1 MHALKGKLKNKNIA
15 LNNVQGGTTETELIN
30 QSNLTEPQGK
40 LKNTEPQGKLK
51 IQRRNFRFALLQGAF
66 MRINLAFAD
75 SSTVLPAF
83 IHKLSGSDLLVGLTG
98 SMMTAGWMW
107 PQLLMSNLLEHRP
120 RKMPFY
126 ALGMSVRV
134 LAWLGI
140 FFCTV
145 TIGEQNPMLLA
156 GSFLG
161 LYFLSSSAMGISTL
175 PYMDIVS
182 KAIEPQRRARFFSLR
197 QLYGG
202 FFAIWVGFLVR
213 AVLGD
218 ESDFTGILGG
228 ITQAFKTSTMY
239 FIGSIC
245 NIETDLGFPYNYAF
259 LFICSVTAAFL
270 SFVSFLGVREPI
282 HPVQATRQPI
292 SEHLKQ
298 GPHFLRTDTNYR
310 RFIIF
315 RVFGHLSGMASPF
328 YIPYA
333 LDELGLSEATIGSFI
348 VCSALSGVI
357 SNTIW
362 GYVGEKYGVRW
373 LLIITAG
380 LMGIPAVIAFSSG
393 VLPTSLQMPAFLLIF
408 IVGGVLGNG
417 MMVGFMAYMLNIA
430 PPRNRPTYIGFM
442 NTLLM
447 PVSFAP
453 FLGGA
458 LAQSIG
464 YRWLFA
470 ISIGISIAA
479 FRIATGLQEIMHDNE
494 VEAETDA

>member
-1 MHALKGKLKNKNIA
+1 MDGTNKRMPKEA
-15 LNNVQGGTTETELIN
+15 GD
-30 QSNLTEPQGK
+30 
-40 LKNTEPQGKLK
+40 
-51 IQRRNFRFALLQGAF
+51 QRRNFRFALLQGTF

-145 TIGEQNPMLLA
+145 AIGEQNPMLLA

-161 LYFLSSSAMGISTL
+161 LYFLSSSAMGVSTL

-182 KAIEPQRRARFFSLR
+182 KSIEPQRRARFFSLR

-202 FFAIWVGFLVR
+202 FFAIGVGFLVR

-218 ESDFTGILGG
+218 ASEFTGILGG
-228 ITQAFKTSTMY
+228 ITQAFRSFTMY

-270 SFVSFLGVREPI
+270 SFISFLGVREPI

-298 GPHFLRTDTNYR
+298 GPHFLRTDANYR
-310 RFIIF
+310 RFILF
-315 RVFGHLSGMASPF
+315 RVFAHVSGMASPF

-333 LDELGLSEATIGSFI
+333 LDALGFSDATIGFFI
-348 VCSALSGVI
+348 VSSALSGVV
-357 SNTIW
+357 SNTMW

-373 LLIITAG
+373 VLIITAG
-380 LMGIPAVIAFSSG
+380 MMGIPPILAFSSG
-393 VLPTSLQMPAFLLIF
+393 ILPISLQMPAFFLIF
-408 IVGGVLGNG
+408 IVGGILGNG

-453 FLGGA
+453 VLGGL
-458 LAQSIG
+458 LAPYIG

-470 ISIGISIAA
+470 ISIGICFIA

-494 VEAETDA
+494 VEAETEA

>member
-1 MHALKGKLKNKNIA
+1 MRKKAG
-15 LNNVQGGTTETELIN
+15 V
-30 QSNLTEPQGK
+30 
-40 LKNTEPQGKLK
+40 
-51 IQRRNFRFALLQGAF
+51 QRRNFRFALLQGTF

-83 IHKLSGSDLLVGLTG
+83 IYRLSNSDLLVGLTG

-140 FFCTV
+140 FFCTII
-145 TIGEQNPMLLA
+145 IGEGNPLLLA
-156 GSFLG
+156 GCFLC
-161 LYFLSSSAMGISTL
+161 LYFFSSSAMGVSTL

-182 KAIEPQRRARFFSLR
+182 KSIEPKQRARFFSLR

-213 AVLGD
+213 AVLGN
-218 ESDFTGILGG
+218 ESEFTGVLGS
-228 ITQAFKTSTMY
+228 ITRVFKTFTMY
-239 FIGSIC
+239 FIESIFRLD
-245 NIETDLGFPYNYAF
+245 TDLGFPYNYGF
-259 LFICSVTAAFL
+259 LFVCSVIAAFL
-270 SFVSFLGVREPI
+270 SFISFLGVREPI
-282 HPVQATRQPI
+282 HPVQPTRQPI
-292 SEHLKQ
+292 SQHLKQ
-298 GPHFLRTDTNYR
+298 GPQFLRTDENYR

-315 RVFGHLSGMASPF
+315 RVFAHFSGMAAPF

-333 LDELGLSEATIGSFI
+333 LNELEFSEATIGFFI

-362 GYVGEKYGVRW
+362 GYMGEKYGVRAV
-373 LLIITAG
+373 LIITAG
-380 LMGIPAVIAFSSG
+380 LMGIPPALAFSSSI
-393 VLPTSLQMPAFLLIF
+393 LPDALRMPAFFMIF
-408 IVGGVLGNG
+408 IVGGIMSNG

-453 FLGGA
+453 LLAGFLA
-458 LAQSIG
+458 PYIG

-470 ISIGISIAA
+470 ISIGICLAA
-479 FRIATGLQEIMHDNE
+479 FRIGLDLQEIMHENE
-494 VEAETDA
+494 VEAETEE

>member
-1 MHALKGKLKNKNIA
+1 MEKKVGD
-15 LNNVQGGTTETELIN
+15 T
-30 QSNLTEPQGK
+30 
-40 LKNTEPQGKLK
+40 
-51 IQRRNFRFALLQGAF
+51 RRNFRFALLQGTF

-75 SSTVLPAF
+75 ASTVLPAF
-83 IHKLSGSDLLVGLTG
+83 IHRLSGSDILVGLTG

-126 ALGMSVRV
+126 VLGMSVRV

-145 TIGEQNPMLLA
+145 TIGEQTPMLLA
-156 GSFLG
+156 ISFLA
-161 LYFLSSSAMGISTL
+161 LYFVSSSAMGVSTL

-182 KAIEPQRRARFFSLR
+182 KAIAPQQRARFFSLR

-218 ESDFTGILGG
+218 ESEFTGILGS
-228 ITQAFKTSTMY
+228 ITQGFKTVTMY
-239 FIGSIC
+239 VISSIGGLD
-245 NIETDLGFPYNYAF
+245 TDLGFPYNYAF
-259 LFICSVTAAFL
+259 LFLCSVAAAFF

-282 HPVQATRQPI
+282 RPVHAERQPMW
-292 SEHLKQ
+292 EHLKH
-298 GPHFLRTDTNYR
+298 GAHFLKTDLNYR
-310 RFIIF
+310 HFIFF
-315 RVFGHLSGMASPF
+315 RVFAHFSGMASPF
-328 YIPYA
+328 YMPYA
-333 LDELGLSEATIGSFI
+333 LNDLGFSEATMGFFI

-357 SNTIW
+357 SNTFW
-362 GYVGEKYGVRW
+362 GHIGEKYGVRW

-380 LMGIPAVIAFSSG
+380 LMGIPPILAFSSG
-393 VLPTSLQMPAFLLIF
+393 LLPISFQMPAFLLIF
-408 IVGGVLGNG
+408 IVGGVLANG

-430 PPRNRPTYIGFM
+430 PPRNRPSYIGFM

-447 PVSFAP
+447 PVSCAP
-453 FLGGA
+453 VLGGF
-458 LAQSIG
+458 LAPHIG

-470 ISIGISIAA
+470 ISVGICFAA
-479 FRIATGLQEIMHDNE
+479 FRMAMKLEEIMHED
-494 VEAETDA
+494 ETEDDTET

>member
-1 MHALKGKLKNKNIA
+1 
-15 LNNVQGGTTETELIN
+15 
-30 QSNLTEPQGK
+30 
-40 LKNTEPQGKLK
+40 
-51 IQRRNFRFALLQGAF
+51 

-120 RKMPFY
+120 RKMSFY
-126 ALGMSVRV
+126 ALGMSIRV
-134 LAWLGI
+134 LAWLAI
-140 FFCTV
+140 FFCTIV
-145 TIGEQNPMLLA
+145 IGEQNPMLLA
-156 GSFLG
+156 GCFLG
-161 LYFLSSSAMGISTL
+161 LYFLSSSAMGVSTL

-182 KAIEPQRRARFFSLR
+182 KSIEPQRRARFFSLR

-213 AVLGD
+213 AVLGK
-218 ESDFTGILGG
+218 EEEFTGILGS
-228 ITQAFKTSTMY
+228 ITQIFKTFTMY
-239 FIGSIC
+239 FISTIC
-245 NIETDLGFPYNYAF
+245 NFDTDLSFPYNYGF

-270 SFVSFLGVREPI
+270 SFISFLGVREPI

-292 SEHLKQ
+292 SQHLKQ
-298 GPHFLRTDTNYR
+298 GPNFLRTDANYR
-310 RFIIF
+310 RFILF
-315 RVFGHLSGMASPF
+315 RVFAHISGMASPF

-333 LDELGLSEATIGSFI
+333 LDTLKFSEATIGFFI
-348 VCSALSGVI
+348 VSAALSGVI
-357 SNTIW
+357 SNTMW

-373 LLIITAG
+373 VLIITAG
-380 LMGIPAVIAFSSG
+380 MMGIPPALAFASG
-393 VLPTSLQMPAFLLIF
+393 ILPISLQMPAFLLIF
-408 IVGGVLGNG
+408 IVGGILGNG

-453 FLGGA
+453 VLGGA
-458 LAQSIG
+458 LAPIIG

-470 ISIGISIAA
+470 ISIGICFVA

-494 VEAETDA
+494 VEADTEA

>member
-1 MHALKGKLKNKNIA
+1 MPKI
-15 LNNVQGGTTETELIN
+15 GGV
-30 QSNLTEPQGK
+30 SNPDTK
-40 LKNTEPQGKLK
+40 T
-51 IQRRNFRFALLQGAF
+51 RNFRFALLQGAF

-134 LAWLGI
+134 LAWLAV
-140 FFCTV
+140 FFCTI

-156 GSFLG
+156 ACFLG
-161 LYFLSSSAMGISTL
+161 FYFLSSSAMGVSTL

-182 KAIEPQRRARFFSLR
+182 KAIAPQQRARFFSLR

-213 AVLGD
+213 AVLGN
-218 ESDFTGILGG
+218 ESEFTGILGS
-228 ITQAFKTSTMY
+228 ITQIFKTFTMY

-245 NIETDLGFPYNYAF
+245 KVETDLGFPYNYAF
-259 LFICSVTAAFL
+259 LFICSVAAAFL

-282 HPVQATRQPI
+282 HPVQPIRQPI

-298 GPHFLRTDTNYR
+298 GPHFLRTDINYR
-310 RFIIF
+310 RFIFF
-315 RVFGHLSGMASPF
+315 RVFGHFSGMASPF

-333 LDELGLSEATIGSFI
+333 LNELGLSEATIGFFI

-362 GYVGEKYGVRW
+362 GHIGERYGVRW

-380 LMGIPAVIAFSSG
+380 LMGIPPAIAFSSG
-393 VLPTSLQMPAFLLIF
+393 LLPVSLQMPSFLLIF
-408 IVGGVLGNG
+408 IIGGILGNG

-453 FLGGA
+453 VLGGI
-458 LAQSIG
+458 LAPYVG

-470 ISIGISIAA
+470 ISIGISIAG
-479 FRIATGLQEIMHDNE
+479 FRIATGLQEIMHEDE
-494 VEAETDA
+494 MEEQTEA

>member
-1 MHALKGKLKNKNIA
+1 MPKKAGD
-15 LNNVQGGTTETELIN
+15 
-30 QSNLTEPQGK
+30 
-40 LKNTEPQGKLK
+40 
-51 IQRRNFRFALLQGAF
+51 QRRNFRFALLQGAF

-126 ALGMSVRV
+126 VLGMSFRV
-134 LAWLGI
+134 LAWLAI
-140 FFCTV
+140 FFSTI
-145 TIGEQNPMLLA
+145 TIGEKSPLLLA
-156 GSFLG
+156 GCFLG
-161 LYFLSSSAMGISTL
+161 LYFISSSAMGVSTL

-182 KAIEPQRRARFFSLR
+182 KSIAPQQRARFFSLR

-218 ESDFTGILGG
+218 ESEFTGVLGS
-228 ITQAFKTSTMY
+228 ITRVFKTSTMY
-239 FIGSIC
+239 FIESVC
-245 NIETDLGFPYNYAF
+245 NVETDLGFPYNYAF
-259 LFICSVTAAFL
+259 LFICSVLAAFL
-270 SFVSFLGVREPI
+270 SFISFLGVREPI
-282 HPVQATRQPI
+282 HPVSPKRQPMW
-292 SEHLKQ
+292 EHLKH
-298 GPHFLRTDTNYR
+298 GAYFLRTDHNYR
-310 RFIIF
+310 RFILF
-315 RVFGHLSGMASPF
+315 RVFAHFSGMAAPF
-328 YIPYA
+328 YMPYA
-333 LDELGLSEATIGSFI
+333 LNQLAFSEATMGFFI

-357 SNTIW
+357 SNAMW

-380 LMGIPAVIAFSSG
+380 LMGIPPALAYASG
-393 VLPTSLQMPAFLLIF
+393 ILPISLQMPAFFMIF
-408 IVGGVLGNG
+408 IVGGILSNG

-430 PPRNRPTYIGFM
+430 PPRNRPSYIGFM

-453 FLGGA
+453 LLGGL
-458 LAQSIG
+458 LAPHIG

-470 ISIGISIAA
+470 ISVVICLVA
-479 FRIATGLQEIMHDNE
+479 FRIGTQLEEIMHENE
-494 VEAETDA
+494 VEEETDEEHRIDKNS

>member
-1 MHALKGKLKNKNIA
+1 MPK
-15 LNNVQGGTTETELIN
+15 VGGV
-30 QSNLTEPQGK
+30 SNPDTK
-40 LKNTEPQGKLK
+40 T
-51 IQRRNFRFALLQGAF
+51 RNFRFALLQGAF

-134 LAWLGI
+134 LAWLAV
-140 FFCTV
+140 FFCTI

-156 GSFLG
+156 ACFLG
-161 LYFLSSSAMGISTL
+161 FYFLSSSAMGVSTL

-182 KAIEPQRRARFFSLR
+182 KAIAPQQRARFFSLR

-213 AVLGD
+213 AVLGN
-218 ESDFTGILGG
+218 ESEFTGILGS
-228 ITQAFKTSTMY
+228 ITQTFKTFTMY

-245 NIETDLGFPYNYAF
+245 KVETDLSFPYNYAF
-259 LFICSVTAAFL
+259 LFICSVAAAFL
-270 SFVSFLGVREPI
+270 SFISFLGVREPI
-282 HPVQATRQPI
+282 HPVQPIRQPI
-292 SEHLKQ
+292 SQHLKQ
-298 GPHFLRTDTNYR
+298 GPHFLRTDINYR
-310 RFIIF
+310 RFIFF
-315 RVFGHLSGMASPF
+315 RVFGHFSGMASPF

-333 LDELGLSEATIGSFI
+333 LNELGLSEATIGFFI

-362 GYVGEKYGVRW
+362 GHIGERYGVRW

-380 LMGIPAVIAFSSG
+380 LMGIPPAIAFSSG
-393 VLPTSLQMPAFLLIF
+393 ILPVSLQMPSFLLIF
-408 IVGGVLGNG
+408 IIGGILGNG

-453 FLGGA
+453 VLGGI
-458 LAQSIG
+458 LAPHVG

-470 ISIGISIAA
+470 ISIGISIAG
-479 FRIATGLQEIMHDNE
+479 FRIATGLQEIMHEDE
-494 VEAETDA
+494 MEEQTEA

>member
-1 MHALKGKLKNKNIA
+1 
-15 LNNVQGGTTETELIN
+15 
-30 QSNLTEPQGK
+30 
-40 LKNTEPQGKLK
+40 
-51 IQRRNFRFALLQGAF
+51 

-83 IHKLSGSDLLVGLTG
+83 IHRLSGSDILVGLTG

-126 ALGMSVRV
+126 VLGMSVRV
-134 LAWLGI
+134 LAWLAV

-145 TIGEQNPMLLA
+145 TIGERNPMLLA
-156 GSFLG
+156 FSFLG
-161 LYFLSSSAMGISTL
+161 LYFLSSSAMGVSTL

-182 KAIEPQRRARFFSLR
+182 KSIAPQQRARFFSLR

-218 ESDFTGILGG
+218 DSDFTGILGG
-228 ITQAFKTSTMY
+228 ITQAFKTATMF
-239 FIGSIC
+239 FIGTVF
-245 NIETDLGFPYNYAF
+245 NLETDLGFPYNYGF
-259 LFICSVTAAFL
+259 LFMCSVAAAFL

-282 HPVQATRQPI
+282 RPVNATRQPMRD
-292 SEHLKQ
+292 HLKH
-298 GPHFLRTDTNYR
+298 GAYFLRTDANYR
-310 RFIIF
+310 RFILF
-315 RVFGHLSGMASPF
+315 RVFAHFSGMASPF
-328 YIPYA
+328 YVPYA
-333 LDELGLSEATIGSFI
+333 LNELQFSEATMGFFI
-348 VCSALSGVI
+348 VASALSGVV
-357 SNTIW
+357 SNTFW
-362 GYVGEKYGVRW
+362 GHIGEKYGVRW

-380 LMGIPAVIAFSSG
+380 LMGFPPLLAFSSG
-393 VLPTSLQMPAFLLIF
+393 ILAVSLRMPAFFMIF
-408 IVGGVLGNG
+408 IIGGVLANG

-430 PPRNRPTYIGFM
+430 PPRNRPSYIGFM

-453 FLGGA
+453 LLGGVMA
-458 LAQSIG
+458 PHIG

-470 ISIGISIAA
+470 ISVGICIIA
-479 FRIATGLQEIMHDNE
+479 FRIATRLEEIMHEDE
-494 VEAETDA
+494 TEMTEETDTEDA

>member
-1 MHALKGKLKNKNIA
+1 MPKEVGD
-15 LNNVQGGTTETELIN
+15 
-30 QSNLTEPQGK
+30 
-40 LKNTEPQGKLK
+40 
-51 IQRRNFRFALLQGAF
+51 QRRNFRFALLQGAF

-134 LAWLGI
+134 LAWLAV
-140 FFCTV
+140 FFCTI
-145 TIGEQNPMLLA
+145 TIGERNPMLLA
-156 GSFLG
+156 VSFLG
-161 LYFLSSSAMGISTL
+161 LYFLSSSAMGVSTL

-182 KAIEPQRRARFFSLR
+182 KSIEPQRRARFFSLR

-213 AVLGD
+213 AVLGN
-218 ESDFTGILGG
+218 ESEFTGILGS
-228 ITQAFKTSTMY
+228 ITQTFKTFTMY
-239 FIGSIC
+239 FICSIC
-245 NIETDLGFPYNYAF
+245 KVETDLGFPYNYAF
-259 LFICSVTAAFL
+259 LFICSVAAAFL

-282 HPVQATRQPI
+282 HPVQPIRQPI
-292 SEHLKQ
+292 SQHLKQ
-298 GPHFLRTDTNYR
+298 GPHFLRTDINYR
-310 RFIIF
+310 RFIFF
-315 RVFGHLSGMASPF
+315 RVFGHFSGMASPF

-333 LDELGLSEATIGSFI
+333 LNELGLSEATIGFFI

-362 GYVGEKYGVRW
+362 GHIGERYGVRW

-380 LMGIPAVIAFSSG
+380 LMGIPPAIAFSSG
-393 VLPTSLQMPAFLLIF
+393 ILPVSLQMPSFLLIF
-408 IVGGVLGNG
+408 IIGGILGNG

-453 FLGGA
+453 VLGGI
-458 LAQSIG
+458 LAPYVG

-470 ISIGISIAA
+470 ISIGISIAG
-479 FRIATGLQEIMHDNE
+479 FRIATGLQEIMHEDE
-494 VEAETDA
+494 MEEQTEA

>member
-1 MHALKGKLKNKNIA
+1 
-15 LNNVQGGTTETELIN
+15 
-30 QSNLTEPQGK
+30 
-40 LKNTEPQGKLK
+40 
-51 IQRRNFRFALLQGAF
+51 

-120 RKMPFY
+120 RKMSFY

-161 LYFLSSSAMGISTL
+161 LYFLSSSAMGVSTL

-218 ESDFTGILGG
+218 ESDFTGMLGG
-228 ITQAFKTSTMY
+228 ITQAFKTFTMY

-292 SEHLKQ
+292 S
-298 GPHFLRTDTNYR
+298 RTFKAGTALPPNRCTNYR
-310 RFIIF
+310 RFIFF
-315 RVFGHLSGMASPF
+315 RVFGHFSGMASPF
-328 YIPYA
+328 YIP
-333 LDELGLSEATIGSFI
+333 LRT
-348 VCSALSGVI
+348 
-357 SNTIW
+357 
-362 GYVGEKYGVRW
+362 
-373 LLIITAG
+373 
-380 LMGIPAVIAFSSG
+380 
-393 VLPTSLQMPAFLLIF
+393 
-408 IVGGVLGNG
+408 
-417 MMVGFMAYMLNIA
+417 
-430 PPRNRPTYIGFM
+430 
-442 NTLLM
+442 
-447 PVSFAP
+447 
-453 FLGGA
+453 
-458 LAQSIG
+458 
-464 YRWLFA
+464 
-470 ISIGISIAA
+470 
-479 FRIATGLQEIMHDNE
+479 
-494 VEAETDA
+494 

>member
-1 MHALKGKLKNKNIA
+1 
-15 LNNVQGGTTETELIN
+15 
-30 QSNLTEPQGK
+30 
-40 LKNTEPQGKLK
+40 
-51 IQRRNFRFALLQGAF
+51 

-75 SSTVLPAF
+75 SATVLPAF

-120 RKMPFY
+120 RKMSFY

-134 LAWLGI
+134 LAWLAI
-140 FFCTV
+140 FFCTIA
-145 TIGEQNPMLLA
+145 IGEQNPMLLA
-156 GSFLG
+156 ACFLG
-161 LYFLSSSAMGISTL
+161 FYFLSSSAMGVSTL

-182 KAIEPQRRARFFSLR
+182 KSIEPQRRARFFSLR

-213 AVLGD
+213 AVLGN
-218 ESDFTGILGG
+218 EAEFTGILGS
-228 ITQAFKTSTMY
+228 ITQTFKTFTMY

-245 NIETDLGFPYNYAF
+245 NVETDLGFPYNYAF

-282 HPVQATRQPI
+282 HPVQPTRQPI
-292 SEHLKQ
+292 SQHLKQ
-298 GPHFLRTDTNYR
+298 GPHFLRTDANYR
-310 RFIIF
+310 RFIFF

-333 LDELGLSEATIGSFI
+333 LDELGLSEATIGFFI

-357 SNTIW
+357 SNTMW

-380 LMGIPAVIAFSSG
+380 LMGIPAAIAFSSG
-393 VLPTSLQMPAFLLIF
+393 VLPVSFHMPAFLLIF
-408 IVGGVLGNG
+408 IVGGILGNG

-453 FLGGA
+453 VLGGA
-458 LAQSIG
+458 LAGYIG

-479 FRIATGLQEIMHDNE
+479 FRIAIGLQEIMHDNE
-494 VEAETDA
+494 VEEEA

>member
-1 MHALKGKLKNKNIA
+1 MPK
-15 LNNVQGGTTETELIN
+15 VGGV
-30 QSNLTEPQGK
+30 SNPDTK
-40 LKNTEPQGKLK
+40 T
-51 IQRRNFRFALLQGAF
+51 RNFRFALLQGAF

-134 LAWLGI
+134 LAWLAV
-140 FFCTV
+140 FFCTI

-156 GSFLG
+156 ACFLG
-161 LYFLSSSAMGISTL
+161 FYFLSSSAMGVSTL

-182 KAIEPQRRARFFSLR
+182 KAIAPQQRARFFSLR

-213 AVLGD
+213 AVLGN
-218 ESDFTGILGG
+218 ESEFTGILGS
-228 ITQAFKTSTMY
+228 ITQTFKTFTMY

-245 NIETDLGFPYNYAF
+245 KVETDLGFPYNYAF
-259 LFICSVTAAFL
+259 LFICSVAAAFL

-282 HPVQATRQPI
+282 HPVQPIRQPI
-292 SEHLKQ
+292 SQHLKQ
-298 GPHFLRTDTNYR
+298 GPHFLRTDINYR
-310 RFIIF
+310 RFIFF
-315 RVFGHLSGMASPF
+315 RVFGHFSGMASPF

-333 LDELGLSEATIGSFI
+333 LNELGLSEATIGFFI

-362 GYVGEKYGVRW
+362 GHIGERYGVRW

-380 LMGIPAVIAFSSG
+380 LMGIPPAIAFSSG
-393 VLPTSLQMPAFLLIF
+393 ILPVSLQMPSFLLIF
-408 IVGGVLGNG
+408 IIGGILGNG

-453 FLGGA
+453 VLGGI
-458 LAQSIG
+458 LAPYVG

-470 ISIGISIAA
+470 ISIGISIAG
-479 FRIATGLQEIMHDNE
+479 FRIATGLQEIMHEDE
-494 VEAETDA
+494 MEEQTEA

>member
-1 MHALKGKLKNKNIA
+1 MPKKVGD
-15 LNNVQGGTTETELIN
+15 
-30 QSNLTEPQGK
+30 
-40 LKNTEPQGKLK
+40 
-51 IQRRNFRFALLQGAF
+51 QRRNFRFALLQGTF

-120 RKMPFY
+120 RKMSFY

-161 LYFLSSSAMGISTL
+161 LYFLSSSAMGVSTL

-245 NIETDLGFPYNYAF
+245 NIKTDLGFPYNYAF

-292 SEHLKQ
+292 SQHLKQ
-298 GPHFLRTDTNYR
+298 GPHFLRTDANYR
-310 RFIIF
+310 RFIHF
-315 RVFGHLSGMASPF
+315 RVFAHISGMASPF

-333 LDELGLSEATIGSFI
+333 LDELGFSDATIGFFI
-348 VCSALSGVI
+348 VSSALSGVV
-357 SNTIW
+357 SNTMW

-373 LLIITAG
+373 VLIITAG
-380 LMGIPAVIAFSSG
+380 MMGIPPILAFSSG
-393 VLPTSLQMPAFLLIF
+393 ILPISLQMPAFFLIF
-408 IVGGVLGNG
+408 IVGGILGNG

-453 FLGGA
+453 VLGGL
-458 LAQSIG
+458 LAPYIG

-470 ISIGISIAA
+470 LSIGICFIA

-494 VEAETDA
+494 VEAETEA

>member
-1 MHALKGKLKNKNIA
+1 MPKKAGD
-15 LNNVQGGTTETELIN
+15 
-30 QSNLTEPQGK
+30 
-40 LKNTEPQGKLK
+40 
-51 IQRRNFRFALLQGAF
+51 QRRNFKFALLQGTF

-98 SMMTAGWMW
+98 SMMTTGWMW

-134 LAWLGI
+134 LAWFAI

-145 TIGEQNPMLLA
+145 KIGERNPILLA
-156 GSFLG
+156 ACFLG
-161 LYFLSSSAMGISTL
+161 LYFVSSSAMGVSTL

-182 KAIEPQRRARFFSLR
+182 KAIAPQERARFFSLR

-213 AVLGD
+213 AVLGN
-218 ESDFTGILGG
+218 EAEFTGILGN
-228 ITQAFKTSTMY
+228 ITRAFKVVTMY
-239 FIGSIC
+239 CIGSIFRL
-245 NIETDLGFPYNYAF
+245 ETDLGFPYNYAL
-259 LFICSVTAAFL
+259 LFICSVMAAFL

-282 HPVQATRQPI
+282 HPVYPNRQPMW
-292 SEHLKQ
+292 EHLKH
-298 GPHFLRTDTNYR
+298 GAYFLRTDHNYR
-310 RFIIF
+310 RFIFF
-315 RVFGHLSGMASPF
+315 RVFAHFSGMATPF
-328 YIPYA
+328 YMPYA
-333 LDELGLSEATIGSFI
+333 LNELKFSEATIGFFI

-357 SNTIW
+357 SNAMW
-362 GYVGEKYGVRW
+362 GYVGDRYGVRW

-380 LMGIPAVIAFSSG
+380 LMGIPPALAFSSG
-393 VLPTSLQMPAFLLIF
+393 ISPTSLQMPAFLMIF
-408 IVGGVLGNG
+408 IVGGVLSNG

-430 PPRNRPTYIGFM
+430 PPRDRPSYIGFM

-453 FLGGA
+453 LLGGL
-458 LAQSIG
+458 LAPYIG

-470 ISIGISIAA
+470 ISVGICIVA
-479 FRIATGLQEIMHDNE
+479 FRIGLQLEEIMHENE
-494 VEAETDA
+494 VEEETET